1 MLTWSCAPLCPVRCV
16 PVLSRQPG
24 DWWEWKEQRA
34 DPPDLE
40 RPVKGFPGH
49 CRPLPPG
56 STPGSQ
62 VGRGQTHFLILSN
75 HSCFHSLSQGAQIS
89 LFFFKAASINY
100 LYGMKPDRFKAD
112 IICWSYVSWMVS
124 HFYHKWRNVC
134 LTMFGETNQVHLP
147 QYIAPTLIHKH

>member
-1 MLTWSCAPLCPVRCV
+1 MFSPVVLSSVLTWSCAPLCPVRCV

-75 HSCFHSLSQGAQIS
+75 HLCFHSLSQGAQIS
-89 LFFFKAASINY
+89 LFFFKLLQLIIYTGWNRTGSKQILFVGHTSHEWCHTSTINEEMY
-100 LYGMKPDRFKAD
+100 ALLCLGRLTKF
-112 IICWSYVSWMVS
+112 I
-124 HFYHKWRNVC
+124 YHN
-134 LTMFGETNQVHLP
+134 
-147 QYIAPTLIHKH
+147 I